1 MEQFNNSW
9 QYAFNNWKF
18 FLALAM
24 PVIAI
29 ETLTGYLVVPLGEM
43 TQPEDIIGFF
53 ETNSLLISLVGI
65 AGVIIQISF
74 MGCLLYTS
82 DAADD

>member
-18 FLALAM
+18 FLALAI

-29 ETLTGYLVVPLGEM
+29 ETLTGYLVVSSWGND
-43 TQPEDIIGFF
+43 T
-53 ETNSLLISLVGI
+53 T
-65 AGVIIQISF
+65 
-74 MGCLLYTS
+74 
-82 DAADD
+82 

>member
-53 ETNSLLISLVGI
+53 ETN
-65 AGVIIQISF
+65 
-74 MGCLLYTS
+74 
-82 DAADD
+82 